1 MSRSYQE
8 EKVKEV
14 LIYKI
19 SMLNM
24 LASKKLEVI
33 FWSNLKGNKNWP
45 QMIQG
50 RKCINKYDLRRKWRV
65 I

>member
-8 EKVKEV
+8 EKVKAV

-45 QMIQG
+45 L
-50 RKCINKYDLRRKWRV
+50 KPHK
-65 I
+65 